1 MKAGLLKAI
10 SSNIKEV
17 ICYSNYKSLIDAI
30 TGKKTVVAL
39 RGILHDLGVLSSSFF
54 SISFKFISRTCNG
67 PADLLAKNA
76 LFTLSNNMSEAEEV
90 VV

>member
-54 SISFKFISRTCNG
+54 SISFKFIHVLVMVLLIFWQRTLC
-67 PADLLAKNA
+67 LRCQTTSLRLKK
-76 LFTLSNNMSEAEEV
+76 L
-90 VV
+90 